1 MSSFL
6 HNVTQFLAVVSVF
19 VLQDLF
25 FWTDLEPPHLFLTP
39 ARTKLFFEFFIPHI
53 KYVLEGK
60 VANSPIATIVL
71 PPPPSIGALIAHGS
85 VNCHQHCLLGNL
97 YVLGIDL
104 DIYTE
109 DPSKF
114 WHCGRLGFWKVILTG
129 RHFHL
134 AARVLL
140 LSIGAQ
146 PPQIEYITNI
156 MDHPLPSLP
165 FHLHHLY
172 VELLANRTW
181 LRSTKEE
188 QKRAFVFDLVN
199 IKPDGKPI
207 EVVEVLARPDPG
219 WVSWS
224 HWEYWSSLLLSLLFL
239 IHPSIPLPTSTLNP
253 SHPFHHTTLS
263 MMLFRTSP
271 EIVYSRYFR

>member
-6 HNVTQFLAVVSVF
+6 HNVTQVLAVVSVL

-25 FWTDLEPPHLFLTP
+25 FWTDLEPHHFFLTP
-39 ARTKLFFEFFIPHI
+39 TRTKLFFEFFITHI

-71 PPPPSIGALIAHGS
+71 PPPPSIGTLIAQGS
-85 VNCHQHCLLGNL
+85 VNCHQHCLLGNQ
-97 YVLGIDL
+97 YVLEIDL

-156 MDHPLPSLP
+156 MDYPPSLFIFIMFMSNYQP
-165 FHLHHLY
+165 I
-172 VELLANRTW
+172 EPGWGQQRQ
-181 LRSTKEE
+181 K
-188 QKRAFVFDLVN
+188 QKRSSVFDLIN
-199 IKPDGKPI
+199 IEPDGKPI

-239 IHPSIPLPTSTLNP
+239 IPPSIPLPTSTPNP
-253 SHPFHHTTLS
+253 SHPFHHCINVAVS
-263 MMLFRTSP
+263 NTSWNCVL
-271 EIVYSRYFR
+271 EILW

>member
-6 HNVTQFLAVVSVF
+6 HNVTQVLAVVSVL

-25 FWTDLEPPHLFLTP
+25 FWTDLEPHHLFLTP
-39 ARTKLFFEFFIPHI
+39 TRTKPIFEFYITHI

-85 VNCHQHCLLGNL
+85 VNCHQHCLLGNQ
-97 YVLGIDL
+97 YVLEIDL

-114 WHCGRLGFWKVILTG
+114 WHCGRLGFWKVILSG

-156 MDHPLPSLP
+156 MDHPVPSLP

-172 VELLANRTW
+172 VELSANRTW

-188 QKRAFVFDLVN
+188 TKKIFCIWLDQYWARRKTHWSCWSFGEAGSRVGQLVTLR
-199 IKPDGKPI
+199 ILI
-207 EVVEVLARPDPG
+207 
-219 WVSWS
+219 VSS
-224 HWEYWSSLLLSLLFL
+224 ALPPLSDTPL
-239 IHPSIPLPTSTLNP
+239 HPSSNFNP
-253 SHPFHHTTLS
+253 
-263 MMLFRTSP
+263 
-271 EIVYSRYFR
+271 